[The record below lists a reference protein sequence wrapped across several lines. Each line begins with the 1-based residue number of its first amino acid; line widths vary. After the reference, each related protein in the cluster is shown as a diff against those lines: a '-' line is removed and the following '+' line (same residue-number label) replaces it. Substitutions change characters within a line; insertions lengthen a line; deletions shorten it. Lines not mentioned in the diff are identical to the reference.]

1 MNPTLVITNQSL
13 VPRTCPQGG
22 ARHGIGGLIPTKRWF
37 SPPNTF
43 RYIPGWEGL
52 RATTVVQPTINL
64 KSWRRPIGLRVL
76 RHDVEERHSSRSV
89 YNANHEWTASPAH
102 TEVCT
107 RSSVSS
113 ASRFL
118 SVRCIFSWNGS
129 SVRKYPV
136 DLAFYRKINSRPRPI
151 SFSASTKCSIHTL
164 MNFFKCYC
172 SRKFEIYSRLNVI
185 ASTLLE

>member
-22 ARHGIGGLIPTKRWF
+22 ARHGLGGLIPTKRWF

-52 RATTVVQPTINL
+52 KATTVVQPTINL

-89 YNANHEWTASPAH
+89 YNANHVRPKNPFLCPRGRVARVEDGRTHAVPNTTHDPVTAKPWLG
-102 TEVCT
+102 
-107 RSSVSS
+107 RSS
-113 ASRFL
+113 
-118 SVRCIFSWNGS
+118 CI
-129 SVRKYPV
+129 
-136 DLAFYRKINSRPRPI
+136 
-151 SFSASTKCSIHTL
+151 
-164 MNFFKCYC
+164 
-172 SRKFEIYSRLNVI
+172 LNYF
-185 ASTLLE
+185 